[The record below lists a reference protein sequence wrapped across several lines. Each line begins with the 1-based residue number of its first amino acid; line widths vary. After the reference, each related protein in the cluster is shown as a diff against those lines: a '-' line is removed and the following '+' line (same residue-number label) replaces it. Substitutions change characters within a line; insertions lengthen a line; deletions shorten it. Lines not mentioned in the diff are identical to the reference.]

1 MCCWCDRDIVSLSS
15 KFHNHWFNIPL
26 LIGKRQR
33 HNRPCRVRL
42 GRQTNW
48 HWIGNFQSSKQY
60 LPARKLYSIPIALVR
75 VISAMEFYDLQI
87 TRFMF
92 TWCVFCF
99 TFRLFFCFACL
110 FDVIIHLLSRCSFLP
125 KFLSIK
131 ASSNK
136 SKDFTSFLPSFVPRF
151 LDSIVP
157 LFPPA
162 FLSSFVLRA
171 SPRFVHSSINF
182 SAASFPIH
190 SFILFFC
197 SLKFPIVKRL
207 CMQFLLADW
216 WVEFYQISC
225 TVRGHSTQ
233 FR

>member
-15 KFHNHWFNIPL
+15 KFHNHWYNIPL

-99 TFRLFFCFACL
+99 TFRFFLFCVFIWCNNTPAFSMFVFTKVSQYQGL
-110 FDVIIHLLSRCSFLP
+110 FQQKQRFYLTPSFLRP
-125 KFLSIK
+125 SVSWFHRSFLSPCLP
-131 ASSNK
+131 
-136 SKDFTSFLPSFVPRF
+136 FFLRPSCVPSFCPFIYQF
-151 LDSIVP
+151 LRC
-157 LFPPA
+157 F
-162 FLSSFVLRA
+162 
-171 SPRFVHSSINF
+171 F
-182 SAASFPIH
+182 SNSLIH
-190 SFILFFC
+190 SFFLFPQIPNSQTIMHAIL
-197 SLKFPIVKRL
+197 IGRL
-207 CMQFLLADW
+207 VSGILPN
-216 WVEFYQISC
+216 
-225 TVRGHSTQ
+225 
-233 FR
+233 